1 MQKIQTLTAKDSGQ
15 IKQYGDGT
23 SKKVLFNLTE
33 KQMSKYHVDRDT
45 NYMYKMWGT
54 TSLIT
59 DYWCSP
65 HQTNDNAEEIS
76 TEEMTQKDNSEQE
89 G

>member
-1 MQKIQTLTAKDSGQ
+1 MQKTQTLIVKDFGL

-45 NYMYKMWGT
+45 EYMYKMWGT

-65 HQTNDNAEEIS
+65 HQTNDDAEEF
-76 TEEMTQKDNSEQE
+76 TDEEMMQKDNSEE
-89 G
+89 SS